1 MRTGA
6 AQPGPRYRTARG
18 VSFLE
23 IVFATI
29 VLALTVAT
37 LATGVNAI
45 ANQQDR
51 SRQLLNCAEIANRL
65 IIQYLDDRKALPSE
79 DLTIPYG
86 DEFYR
91 YRKSITKVTATLD
104 ETVERNL
111 EAYQNRQ
118 PGADPD
124 RLKKVVITVWL
135 SERSGGSRLRDMG
148 APQQTTVRLV
158 DPYAFSRRS
167 PDSLR
172 NLLQNDPAAL
182 IEEISG
188 SDVEPDEDDE

>member
-1 MRTGA
+1 MGSCA
-6 AQPGPRYRTARG
+6 AQPGPRSRAARG

-23 IVFATI
+23 VVFAMI
-29 VLALTVAT
+29 VLAMTVAT

-45 ANQQDR
+45 ANQQGR

-91 YRKSITKVTATLD
+91 YRKNVTRVAATLD

-135 SERSGGSRLRDMG
+135 SERSGGGRLPDMG
-148 APQQTTVRLV
+148 APQQTLVRVV
-158 DPYAFSRRS
+158 DPYAFGRRS

-172 NLLQNDPAAL
+172 NLLQNDPSAL

-188 SDVEPDEDDE
+188 SDVEADEEDE